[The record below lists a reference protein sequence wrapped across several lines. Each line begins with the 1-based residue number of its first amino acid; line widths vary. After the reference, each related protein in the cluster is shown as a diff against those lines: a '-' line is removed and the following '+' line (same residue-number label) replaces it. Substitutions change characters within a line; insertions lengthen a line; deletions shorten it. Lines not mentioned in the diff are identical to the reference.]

1 MIEYDEIKHKIT
13 LNILGIKLSL
23 TFSLGKILVKFFK
36 PLIWFLDLI
45 IPKND
50 KKIVFSFPDYG
61 CNAEAYYS
69 YMIKNYE
76 KEYKCIKLLN
86 YTDEKITEKNTYIYY
101 SIVGIYHLLTSK
113 YIVIT
118 HTCNVVSLANNSRHI
133 ILNLWHGMPI
143 KTIGCNE
150 PNLNKILLDRYKTL
164 GKYGYMFVTSDLFK
178 QLMLSS
184 FNGDYFKTYITGQPR
199 TDLIWDNKNSE
210 KIERLFNFKNY
221 NKIIFYMPTY
231 KQNPMEEQTQITT
244 EYNNIFYMDDYDGK
258 GFIDYIES
266 NNILFIMK
274 PHPFSEEFYEEHPD
288 TLPKSSNFKYV
299 ASDFFNN
306 NGINAYEVFKYVDLM
321 ISDFSSVVLDYF
333 ILNRPVLFLSS
344 LAKDYSANR
353 GMILSDNYDILMPGA
368 KVNDFQSMLT
378 EIKNN
383 LYEDSYKELRE
394 KGLPLLHK
402 YRDDKA
408 CERVFE
414 IMRGL

>member
-113 YIVIT
+113 YIVIM

-288 TLPKSSNFKYV
+288 KLPKSSNFKYV
-299 ASDFFNN
+299 DSDFFNN

-321 ISDFSSVVLDYF
+321 ISDFSSVVLDYL

-383 LYEDSYKELRE
+383 LEDDSYKEQRE